1 MCFKCACFLIRHT
14 ALLNK
19 PNELLVAQSNDIA
32 GKGKHIYKYNCT
44 VETLHIHMYTV
55 NAAHDVCSL
64 KALKFNLEH

>member
-1 MCFKCACFLIRHT
+1 
-14 ALLNK
+14 LNK